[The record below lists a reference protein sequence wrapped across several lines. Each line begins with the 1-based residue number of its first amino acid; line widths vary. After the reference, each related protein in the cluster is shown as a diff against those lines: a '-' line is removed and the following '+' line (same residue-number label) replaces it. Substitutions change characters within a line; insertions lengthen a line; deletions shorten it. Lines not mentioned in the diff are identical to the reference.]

1 MQVLLVVVM
10 QLDGCSQNL
19 ALNSTLEA
27 GPFVALVAVASGHGS
42 PQSVERRCGESL
54 ALLEQEDGRDRPGR
68 KTWTVELSWH
78 LTPVWGHEAQ
88 LVF

>member
-27 GPFVALVAVASGHGS
+27 GPFVALVAASGHGF
-42 PQSVERRCGESL
+42 PQSVERRFGESL
-54 ALLEQEDGRDRPGR
+54 ALLEQEDGLCPGR

>member
-10 QLDGCSQNL
+10 QLDGCSQNS

-54 ALLEQEDGRDRPGR
+54 ALLELEGGLGPGR
-68 KTWTVELSWH
+68 KTWTVELWWH